1 MSCADVGVGT
11 STIAI
16 SASQPFLSS
25 TPIKRP
31 RKRARLELEEEEE
44 ENPLECSS
52 SMDFPDPKDSTY
64 DPEDSV
70 TVESADVTR
79 ADKKDR
85 HFPLCRTDIPT
96 LSVLQKMG
104 QPANSGKHTCRKP
117 PAISCSIHHGCI
129 FLQT

>member
-1 MSCADVGVGT
+1 MKILFSSIKGTHKSVSCADVGVGT

-16 SASQPFLSS
+16 SASQPFLSL

-52 SMDFPDPKDSTY
+52 SMNFPDPKDSTY

-70 TVESADVTR
+70 TVESADVT
-79 ADKKDR
+79 
-85 HFPLCRTDIPT
+85 
-96 LSVLQKMG
+96 
-104 QPANSGKHTCRKP
+104 
-117 PAISCSIHHGCI
+117 
-129 FLQT
+129 